1 MDPTPGRRTTPDLG
15 SARPGRW
22 THLAA
27 MTSPP
32 NRVETVPVRRMGR
45 GPVALAA
52 LAMTLVAVSI
62 VKPWAGADPGAAE
75 QSRDLSSPAAVAV
88 KAALDAPTAAAPVN
102 ASPAPPRPDTVARI
116 AAVGSAPLA
125 PGQVECGTSGW
136 ELVTLGSFLRWTVR
150 TLTAI
155 TPVEA
160 AGPGD
165 PAIQVLALGESD
177 VAGVGACAPAISPAA
192 PGRASRIMGAWR
204 RSSTGAT
211 ASGPAATA
219 PTGPS
224 GAKAVATD
232 GRSGTTGTWE
242 PLTLAQLDPLPP
254 DVPAATRPAPANVT
268 ELVRPVPAAQRGR
281 WPAGRYVLLLASPDA
296 GGDRWIAIDL
306 GGGR

>member
-1 MDPTPGRRTTPDLG
+1 
-15 SARPGRW
+15 
-22 THLAA
+22 

-32 NRVETVPVRRMGR
+32 TRVETVPVRRMGR

-52 LAMTLVAVSI
+52 LTVTLVAVSI

-75 QSRDLSSPAAVAV
+75 QTRDLSSPAAVAV
-88 KAALDAPTAAAPVN
+88 KAAVDAPTAAAPVN
-102 ASPAPPRPDTVARI
+102 ASPAPHRPETVAGI
-116 AAVGSAPLA
+116 AAVGAAPLA

-160 AGPGD
+160 PGPGD
-165 PAIQVLALGESD
+165 PAIPVLALGESD
-177 VAGVGACAPAISPAA
+177 VAGVGACAPSSSPVS
-192 PGRASRIMGAWR
+192 PGRASRIIGAWR

-219 PTGPS
+219 PPGATGPS
-224 GAKAVATD
+224 GTTAVATD

-254 DVPAATRPAPANVT
+254 DAPAATRPAPASVT

-296 GGDRWIAIDL
+296 GGDRWIAVDI
-306 GGGR
+306 GAGR